1 VSVPDYSSVV
11 APPIVDVLSPVDI
24 SRADV
29 GTLCELLS
37 EFAQRD
43 PSLRRR
49 LRDIVATAKRSDA
62 ATDAAAAPAAADPS
76 LSTYMVGASAA
87 LLRVFDAIRRYA
99 ISSAPVLVTGE
110 SGTGKELVAR
120 AIHERSSWNTGP
132 FVAINCGALPTT
144 LIGSELFGYEKGAF
158 TGATTR
164 KIGRIESAA
173 GGTVFLDEIGDLP
186 FEVQAHLLR
195 FLQEGTIERIGGCK
209 PITINARV
217 IAATNV
223 DLRKAV
229 ANHQFREDLFY
240 RLHVLTLSLPALR
253 ERGDDI
259 LLLANFFLQRFA
271 EEIGRGKLELS
282 SEAAAY
288 IMNYPW
294 PGNIRE
300 LIASLR
306 RAVVMEETSSIRI
319 ESLGLNTIVQEK
331 EIAPPIQDLSAARA
345 IAEAALIRAT
355 LERNGFNIKQS
366 AKEMG
371 ISRVT
376 LYRNIEKHGITIDR
390 SRAVR

>member
-331 EIAPPIQDLSAARA
+331 EIAPPTQDLSAARA

>member
-1 VSVPDYSSVV
+1 MGGTDYSTTVEP
-11 APPIVDVLSPVDI
+11 AIVDVLSPIDI
-24 SRADV
+24 SRV
-29 GTLCELLS
+29 GLNALSELLS

-43 PSLRRR
+43 PALRRR
-49 LRDIVATAKRSDA
+49 LRDVVAAAKRPDRAEA
-62 ATDAAAAPAAADPS
+62 AVAPLAADPFFS
-76 LSTYMVGASAA
+76 GYMVGASPV

-99 ISSAPVLVTGE
+99 ASNAPVLITGE
-110 SGTGKELVAR
+110 SGTGKELAAR
-120 AIHERSSWNTGP
+120 AIHERSAWKDGP

-158 TGATTR
+158 TGATSR
-164 KIGRIESAA
+164 KIGRIESAT

-195 FLQEGTIERIGGCK
+195 FLQESTIERIGGGK
-209 PITINARV
+209 SITVNARV

-229 ANHQFREDLFY
+229 ADHQFREDLFY
-240 RLHVLTLSLPALR
+240 RLHVLTLSLPALC

-271 EEIGRGKLELS
+271 EEIGREKLELS
-282 SEAAAY
+282 PDAQRFITA
-288 IMNYPW
+288 YPW
-294 PGNIRE
+294 PGNVRE

-306 RAVVMEETSSIRI
+306 RAVVMEEGATISI
-319 ESLGLNTIVQEK
+319 EALGLNAALSKK
-331 EIAPPIQDLSAARA
+331 EPVSPAQGLNAVRA
-345 IAEAALIRAT
+345 TAEAALIRTT

-376 LYRNIEKHGITIDR
+376 LYRNIQKHGIVIER
-390 SRAVR
+390 PQS

>member
-1 VSVPDYSSVV
+1 VSVPDYSTVV
-11 APPIVDVLSPVDI
+11 TPAIVDVLSPVDI

-29 GTLCELLS
+29 STLCELLS

-49 LRDIVATAKRSDA
+49 LREIVASAKRSDN
-62 ATDAAAAPAAADPS
+62 TNVAAAPAAADTS
-76 LSTYMVGASAA
+76 LSTYMVGASPA

-120 AIHERSSWNTGP
+120 AIHERSNWNSGP

-158 TGATTR
+158 TGATAR

-195 FLQEGTIERIGGCK
+195 FLQEGTIERVGGCK
-209 PITINARV
+209 PITINCRV

-229 ANHQFREDLFY
+229 ADHQFREDLFY
-240 RLHVLTLSLPALR
+240 RLHVLTLSLPPLR

-271 EEIGRGKLELS
+271 EEIGRDKLELS
-282 SEAAAY
+282 SAAAAY

-319 ESLGLNTIVQEK
+319 ESLGLNPLAQEK
-331 EIAPPIQDLSAARA
+331 EIAPVSRDLSAARA
-345 IAEAALIRAT
+345 SAEAALIRAT
-355 LERNGFNIKQS
+355 LERNSFNIKQS

-390 SRAVR
+390 SRVGR

>member
-1 VSVPDYSSVV
+1 MSVPDYSSVV